1 MGNISVSNI
10 IAEGA
15 RIASVKREYARKLA
29 KAKAMYE
36 TLCSSIEVRE
46 AILKGQLR
54 GSKDGWKS
62 LEKEM
67 HRGKTFFEDVPSIG
81 TLCKN
86 IGED

>member
-10 IAEGA
+10 IAEDS
-15 RIASVKREYARKLA
+15 RIASVKRECARKLA

-36 TLCSSIEVRE
+36 TLCSSIEIRE
-46 AILKGQLR
+46 SILKGQLR

-81 TLCKN
+81 TLCKDMR
-86 IGED
+86 EE